1 MNKNTTKIIIDFLTS
16 IHINVIEKEL
26 TNNTF
31 LPGLSLLGNT
41 ILMDSN
47 KLKYPGDL
55 LHEAGHIATTEEHK
69 RQLIGTSKMDTTW
82 PTDGDEIATIIWSYA
97 ACRHLKLDLEVV
109 FHPNGYKN
117 DANWLI
123 TQFSNK
129 NYIGLPLLEWMN
141 LCNKDDFPEMIK
153 WLR

>member
-16 IHINVIEKEL
+16 IDINVIEKEL

-31 LPGLSLLGNT
+31 LHGLSLLGNS

-82 PTDGDEIATIIWSYA
+82 PTDGDEIATIIWSFA
-97 ACRHLKLDLEVV
+97 ACRYLKLDLEVV

-141 LCNKDDFPEMIK
+141 LCKKEDFPEMIK